1 MALTAKLLRS
11 TYLLIA
17 LWMWS
22 VPVVMAQDQASW
34 TGRSKTV
41 KVADTITFDSISINP
56 NQFHVLRLD
65 LTPIDRS
72 LYTGLFSKAQL
83 ILDSAVGQDNDS
95 IIIHYLRYPNYLT
108 KTYSALNPEL
118 ILPAQDQM
126 GKIYRL
132 SENNFTKEKNPFSGI
147 NAQGSIVRGLTVGNN
162 QNAVVNSQLDLQITG
177 ALSDKVQITAS
188 LQDSNLP
195 GENGGY
201 TQSLEEFDQLFV
213 ALEADRWQLR
223 AGDVDLINRKT
234 IFGQFTKK
242 IQGMHA
248 AWQIDHK
255 DGSETSMFAAA
266 GLVRGVFKRSLIQGQ
281 EGNQGPYKLLGA
293 NGEALILMI
302 SGSERIY
309 VNGVLLQRGENADYV
324 IDYNAGEL
332 RFNP

>member
-56 NQFHVLRLD
+56 NQFRVFRLD

-72 LYTGLFSKAQL
+72 LYTGLFSKAKL

-132 SENNFTKEKNPFSGI
+132 SENNWN
-147 NAQGSIVRGLTVGNN
+147 TV
-162 QNAVVNSQLDLQITG
+162 
-177 ALSDKVQITAS
+177 S
-188 LQDSNLP
+188 LA
-195 GENGGY
+195 
-201 TQSLEEFDQLFV
+201 F
-213 ALEADRWQLR
+213 
-223 AGDVDLINRKT
+223 
-234 IFGQFTKK
+234 
-242 IQGMHA
+242 
-248 AWQIDHK
+248 
-255 DGSETSMFAAA
+255 
-266 GLVRGVFKRSLIQGQ
+266 
-281 EGNQGPYKLLGA
+281 
-293 NGEALILMI
+293 
-302 SGSERIY
+302 
-309 VNGVLLQRGENADYV
+309 
-324 IDYNAGEL
+324 
-332 RFNP
+332 